1 MSERTEPAGPLAGVR
16 VVDMTWAWAGP
27 HGTQLLAWLG
37 AEVIK
42 VETHTRLDH
51 SRLRSLMGGAMQ
63 NGPDHSAL
71 FNDLNTNKLSV
82 TLDLRREEGRDLLRR
97 LVATSD
103 VLAQNM
109 RPGVMER
116 LGLGY
121 EELCRVKPDLIML
134 SSSAV
139 GATGPER
146 GYAGYAPT
154 FSALAGIADLT
165 GYPDEP
171 PMPLSG
177 SVDLR
182 VGTAGA
188 LAVLAALYRRGLT
201 GQGEHI
207 DLSST
212 EVMSAM
218 IGEAFLELSMTG
230 RVPGRSGNRHDV
242 MAPHGCYACAGE
254 GQWVSIAVGSDAE
267 WAALERLLA
276 DPDLA
281 DERFAGPAE
290 RWQNQDALDAIVER
304 WTRARS
310 VGDAVASLQGAGVPA
325 MRVHVDDS
333 IASDPHVLARGFI
346 QEIDHPVLGR
356 RRLVGVPWRFESGG
370 VGIHA
375 PAPLIG
381 QHNHYVLG
389 DILGLSSEEIERLVA
404 DGVVN

>member
-1 MSERTEPAGPLAGVR
+1 MDERADRAAPLAGVR

-27 HGTQLLAWLG
+27 HGTQLLGWLG

-42 VETHTRLDH
+42 VESRTRLDH

-63 NGPDHSAL
+63 DGPDHSTI
-71 FNDLNTNKLSV
+71 FNDLNTNKLSI
-82 TLDLRREEGRDLLRR
+82 TLDLQREEARALLRR

-103 VLAQNM
+103 VLVQNM

-121 EELCRVKPDLIML
+121 EDLHRVKPDLVML
-134 SSSAV
+134 SQSAV
-139 GATGPER
+139 GSSGPER
-146 GYAGYAPT
+146 SYAGYAPT
-154 FSALAGIADLT
+154 FAALAGIADLT

-171 PMPLSG
+171 PLPLSG

-188 LAVLAALYRRGLT
+188 LSVLAALYQRART
-201 GQGEHI
+201 GEGTHI

-218 IGEAFLELSMTG
+218 IGEAFLELSMSG
-230 RVPGRSGNRHDV
+230 RAPQRSGNRHDV
-242 MAPHGCYACAGE
+242 MAPHGCYACAE
-254 GQWVSIAVGSDAE
+254 DGQWVSIAVGSDAE

-276 DPDLA
+276 DPELR

-290 RWQNQDALDAIVER
+290 RWRNQDRLDAIVER
-304 WTRARS
+304 WTRARPAAE
-310 VGDAVASLQGAGVPA
+310 AVESLQRAGVPA

-333 IASDPHVLARGFI
+333 IAGDPHLLARGFF
-346 QEIDHPVLGR
+346 QEVEHPVIGR
-356 RRLVGVPWRFESGG
+356 RRVLGAPWRFESSRVG
-370 VGIHA
+370 VRT
-375 PAPLIG
+375 PAPLLG
-381 QHNHYVLG
+381 QHNHDVLG
-389 DILGLSSEEIERLVA
+389 RILGLPREEIERLIA
-404 DGVVN
+404 DGVLN

>member
-1 MSERTEPAGPLAGVR
+1 MSGQGSKPAPLAGVR

-42 VETHTRLDH
+42 VESHSRLDH
-51 SRLRSLMGGAMQ
+51 SRMRSLMGGAMAG
-63 NGPDHSAL
+63 GPDHSPI
-71 FNDLNTNKLSV
+71 FNDLNSNKLSI
-82 TLDLRREEGRDLLRR
+82 TLDLRRDEARALLHR
-97 LVATSD
+97 LVAVSD

-121 EELCRVKPDLIML
+121 DELSRVKPELVML
-134 SSSAV
+134 SQSAV
-139 GATGPER
+139 GSTGPER
-146 GYAGYAPT
+146 NYAGYAPT

-188 LAVLAALYRRGLT
+188 LAVLAALYERRRT
-201 GQGEHI
+201 GRGRHI

-218 IGEAFLELSMTG
+218 IGEAFLELSMS
-230 RVPGRSGNRHDV
+230 GRSPQRAGNRHDV
-242 MAPHGCYACAGE
+242 MAPHGCYACAGPDE
-254 GQWVSIAVGSDAE
+254 WVSIAVGGERE
-267 WAALERLLA
+267 WAALVRVLA
-276 DPDLA
+276 DPELA
-281 DERFAGPAE
+281 DARFAGPTE
-290 RWQNQDALDAIVER
+290 RWRNQDALDAIVAR

-310 VGDAVASLQGAGVPA
+310 VDAAVDALQRAGVPA
-325 MRVHVDDS
+325 TRVHSEESVGL
-333 IASDPHVLARGFI
+333 DPHLLARDFFP
-346 QEIDHPVLGR
+346 ELEHPVVGKR
-356 RRLVGVPWRFESGG
+356 RVVGTPWRFDSAD
-370 VGIHA
+370 VGIRT

-381 QHNHYVLG
+381 QHNDAVLG
-389 DILGLSSEEIERLVA
+389 GILGLSEAEIARLVA
-404 DGVVN
+404 DGVVH